1 MNKNEK
7 KELAKRQLKVLN
19 DLEESMATEHI
30 IKNNAIRFKS
40 GDKQFRVRKPNF
52 IERQEV
58 FTIQR
63 KKYLELIQDDSM
75 LFKKQWVDLYKKKD
89 IDIIKMEVEMK
100 NIQAEMEALLL
111 KLVKVDDAKAIGN
124 IKNEITDLR
133 RKMWDINVE
142 KTDLLQHSIEDQL
155 LLFVNSYTS
164 YLMLEVKDE
173 DNWSKYFKT
182 YDDFQ
187 NCKNDDLITK
197 VFDYMSHLIYGGYKN
212 NES

>member
-75 LFKKQWVDLYKKKD
+75 LFKKQWVGLYKKKD

>member
-7 KELAKRQLKVLN
+7 IELGKRQLKVLN
-19 DLEESMATEHI
+19 ELEESMATEHI

-58 FTIQR
+58 FTIRR

-75 LFKKQWVDLYKKKD
+75 LFRKQWVDLYKKKD

-133 RKMWDINVE
+133 KKMWDINVE

-164 YLMLEVKDE
+164 YLMLEVKDG

-187 NCKNDDLITK
+187 NCKDDNLITK